1 MLFCKWL
8 FRKEKNLSRCFD
20 SYESAKRELFNNDKM
35 LKSKYDELALRYEL
49 ISKAIDA
56 RLKKKMT
63 QEDVAQRMGT
73 TKSSISR
80 FESGD
85 YNPTVDFLIRL
96 SSALGKTLKIN
107 MV

>member
-1 MLFCKWL
+1 M
-8 FRKEKNLSRCFD
+8 SRCFE
-20 SYESAKRELFNNDKM
+20 SYASVKRELFNNDKM
-35 LKSKYDELALRYEL
+35 LKSKYDELEPRYEL
-49 ISKAIDA
+49 ISKAINA

-63 QEDVAQRMGT
+63 QEEVAQRMGT

>member
-1 MLFCKWL
+1 M
-8 FRKEKNLSRCFD
+8 SRCFE
-20 SYESAKRELFNNDKM
+20 SYASVKRELFNNDKM
-35 LKSKYDELALRYEL
+35 LKSKYDELEPRYEL

-63 QEDVAQRMGT
+63 QEEVAQRMGT

>member
-1 MLFCKWL
+1 M
-8 FRKEKNLSRCFD
+8 SRCFE
-20 SYESAKRELFNNDKM
+20 SYASVKRELFNNDKM
-35 LKSKYDELALRYEL
+35 LKYKYDELAPRYEL

-56 RLKKKMT
+56 RLKKKMA
-63 QEDVAQRMGT
+63 QAEVAQKMGT

-96 SSALGKTLKIN
+96 SNALGKRLKIS
-107 MV
+107 MM

>member
-1 MLFCKWL
+1 MTHSDVKKMIFD
-8 FRKEKNLSRCFD
+8 KEPNV
-20 SYESAKRELFNNDKM
+20 
-35 LKSKYDELALRYEL
+35 LKEYDVLKPRYEL

-63 QEDVAQRMGT
+63 QEDVAKKMGT

-80 FESGD
+80 FESGA

-96 SSALGKTLKIN
+96 SEALGKTLKIN
-107 MV
+107 LV

>member
-1 MLFCKWL
+1 M
-8 FRKEKNLSRCFD
+8 SRCFE
-20 SYESAKRELFNNDKM
+20 SYASVKRELFNNDKM
-35 LKSKYDELALRYEL
+35 LKYKYDELAPRYEL

-56 RLKKKMT
+56 RLKKKMV
-63 QEDVAQRMGT
+63 QAEVAQKMGT

-96 SSALGKTLKIN
+96 SNALGKRLKIS
-107 MV
+107 MM

>member
-1 MLFCKWL
+1 M
-8 FRKEKNLSRCFD
+8 SRCFE
-20 SYESAKRELFNNDKM
+20 SYANIKRELFNNDKM
-35 LKSKYDELALRYEL
+35 LKSKYDELAPRYEL
-49 ISKAIDA
+49 ISKAIDT
-56 RLKKKMT
+56 RLKNKMT

-96 SSALGKTLKIN
+96 SSALGKKLKIN

>member
-1 MLFCKWL
+1 MSKASENYVTIKKELFKTD
-8 FRKEKNLSRCFD
+8 KNLKK
-20 SYESAKRELFNNDKM
+20 E
-35 LKSKYDELALRYEL
+35 YDALAPRYEL

-63 QEDVAQRMGT
+63 QEEVAEKMGT

-80 FESGD
+80 FESGN
-85 YNPTVDFLIRL
+85 YNPTIDFLTRL
-96 SSALGKTLKIN
+96 SYALGKHLKIN

>member
-1 MLFCKWL
+1 M
-8 FRKEKNLSRCFD
+8 SRCFE
-20 SYESAKRELFNNDKM
+20 SYANIKRELFNNDKM
-35 LKSKYDELALRYEL
+35 LKSKYDELAPRYEL

-63 QEDVAQRMGT
+63 QEEVAQRMGT

>member
-1 MLFCKWL
+1 M
-8 FRKEKNLSRCFD
+8 SRCFE
-20 SYESAKRELFNNDKM
+20 SYASVKRELFNNDKM
-35 LKSKYDELALRYEL
+35 LKPKYEELAPRYEL

-63 QEDVAQRMGT
+63 QEEVAHRMGT

>member
-1 MLFCKWL
+1 
-8 FRKEKNLSRCFD
+8 
-20 SYESAKRELFNNDKM
+20 M
-35 LKSKYDELALRYEL
+35 LKSKYGEFASRYEL
-49 ISKAIDA
+49 ISKAIDV

-63 QEDVAQRMGT
+63 QEKVAQKMGT

-85 YNPTVDFLIRL
+85 YNPTVNFLIRL
-96 SSALGKTLKIN
+96 SGALGKTIKIN